1 LKAAGLHHSI
11 FESISLGE
19 NMITN
24 IPVGSKVICSDGKEG
39 KSTAV
44 VVDPVTKVVTH
55 VAVVE
60 KSLLH
65 GEERLVPIDKVE
77 KTSRD
82 TIQLSCSMDEV
93 LKMPAFT
100 STRYMEIENGEAGYA
115 YSSPYM
121 SMHGD
126 FYDVQ
131 PQYVT
136 VQDQVLPEG
145 EVAVQRGMMVEAV
158 DGLVGE
164 VGELLIDPQTRR
176 VSHFLLMKG
185 HLWGKKEIAIAVSE
199 IERGDADTIYLK
211 IPREAIEKLPSLP
224 VKRAWNEVYATELE
238 LMVWA
243 FEGKDQAQKAL
254 DHAHEL
260 SEKYALELLNTTV
273 LEKDEKGDTHIQE
286 HKKVP
291 NKRRVAIGIALGGLA
306 GLVIGPVALVAG
318 AIAGAVAGKKSE
330 KKVEVGFS
338 EEKLRKL
345 NECLAP
351 GGSALVLLVEHR
363 WFQTL
368 QVEMT
373 DFGGQFIH
381 ERLSDTS
388 YEDLAKKLEAEEKD
402 S

>member
-1 LKAAGLHHSI
+1 
-11 FESISLGE
+11 
-19 NMITN
+19 MITN
-24 IPVGSKVICSDGKEG
+24 IPVGSKVICADGREG

-44 VVDPVTKVVTH
+44 IVDPVTKVVTH

-60 KSLLH
+60 KSMLH
-65 GEERLVPIDKVE
+65 GEDRLVPIEKVE

-82 TIQLSCSMDEV
+82 TIQLNCSMEDV

-100 STRYMEIENGEAGYA
+100 STRYLEIDNGEAGYA
-115 YSSPYM
+115 YSTPYM

-136 VQDQVLPEG
+136 VQDQLLPEG
-145 EVAVQRGMMVEAV
+145 QVAVQRAMLVEAS

-199 IERGDADTIYLK
+199 IERGDVDTIYLK
-211 IPREAIEKLPSLP
+211 IDKAAIEKLPSLP
-224 VKRAWNEVYATELE
+224 LNRTWNEVYATELE
-238 LMVWA
+238 LMVWTY
-243 FEGKDQAQKAL
+243 EEKDQAQKAL
-254 DHAHEL
+254 DHVHEL
-260 SEKYALELLNTTV
+260 SEKYAIELLNSSV
-273 LEKDEKGDTHIQE
+273 LEKNEKGEIQIQE
-286 HKKVP
+286 HKKAP
-291 NKRRVAIGIALGGLA
+291 TKRRVAIGIALGGLA

-318 AIAGAVAGKKSE
+318 AIAGAVAGRKSE

-338 EEKLRKL
+338 QEKLRKL
-345 NECLAP
+345 NDCLAP
-351 GGSALVLLVEHR
+351 GGSALVLLIEHR
-363 WFQTL
+363 WFHPL
-368 QVEMT
+368 QVDMA
-373 DFGGQFIH
+373 DFGGQLIH
-381 ERLSDTS
+381 ERLADIS
-388 YEDLAKKLEAEEKD
+388 YDDLVKGLETEEKN